1 MSGLRVGVGFSAEL
15 GLVPLC
21 TGYREDVVAWEGGI
35 WTMKPPSL
43 GKGRGGCRCCQ
54 LACPAPCLS
63 LLGGSLGPTCRWPCP
78 SERVLLWGLLD
89 AVDSALGAAWNGGEL
104 GGGWWMGAAAPAL
117 PPGGHFGGIWGL
129 SPLVSFLDPTPTAR
143 PSSEGQFPSKCRLS
157 CWLLRTPKGRGLRG
171 LPWKRW
177 GSRAA

>member
-89 AVDSALGAAWNGGEL
+89 AVDSALGAAWNGGRVGGSLVDGGCCNSPPSRWAFRGHL
-104 GGGWWMGAAAPAL
+104 GTLPAGLLPRSYTHCSPLIRRSVSIQMPAFLLAAANA
-117 PPGGHFGGIWGL
+117 
-129 SPLVSFLDPTPTAR
+129 
-143 PSSEGQFPSKCRLS
+143 
-157 CWLLRTPKGRGLRG
+157 
-171 LPWKRW
+171 
-177 GSRAA
+177 